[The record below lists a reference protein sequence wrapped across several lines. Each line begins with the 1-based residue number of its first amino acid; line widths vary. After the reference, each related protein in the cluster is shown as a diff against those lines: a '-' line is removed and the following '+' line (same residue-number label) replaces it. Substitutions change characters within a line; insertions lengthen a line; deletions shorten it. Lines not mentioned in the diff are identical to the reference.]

1 VGVTRRYDITDIFD
15 RVDLEKYKWLLTH
28 LKDDQYR
35 IVDDGYLISSYNLYF
50 TDSSAETFYLLV
62 WNNG

>member
-1 VGVTRRYDITDIFD
+1 VTRRYDITDGFD

-35 IVDDGYLISSYNLYF
+35 IVDDGHLISSYNLYF
-50 TDSSAETFYLLV
+50 TDPSAETFYLLV